1 MPDWDE
7 DSPQLRE
14 NLTRVLG
21 RIRDAARRREL
32 PTAQAA
38 RHWHA
43 EMMQGLDPRDPD
55 IRKHFRG
62 VFRGERGLD
71 SYKVRVGPNDAIPAE
86 DVAAALRDFERHV
99 QREVRR
105 LDAKVAPDAEPD
117 AAALGEILNL
127 CAWAHAEWVRIH
139 PFANGNGRTARMWAN
154 SLAMRYS
161 LPPFVRLRPRPDD
174 GYGVAGSQAMRG
186 TWEPTAALFRRMLQR
201 FLDDFD
207 TTS

>member
-154 SLAMRYS
+154 SLALCVTAYPRLYVYDRGPTMATVSLDRRPCVELGNPLRRYFEGCS
-161 LPPFVRLRPRPDD
+161 R
-174 GYGVAGSQAMRG
+174 GS
-186 TWEPTAALFRRMLQR
+186 
-201 FLDDFD
+201 
-207 TTS
+207 